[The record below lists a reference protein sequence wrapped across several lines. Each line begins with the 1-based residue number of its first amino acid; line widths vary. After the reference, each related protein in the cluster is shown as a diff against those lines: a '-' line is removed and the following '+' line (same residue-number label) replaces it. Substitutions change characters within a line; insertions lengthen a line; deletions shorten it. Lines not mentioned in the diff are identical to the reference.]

1 MNSKKKHISEAT
13 SNSSVCRGS
22 YIAPLQPG
30 LRPFTK
36 QSLQPF
42 TDSISD
48 YDSPLLQYDSY
59 DGKMDERKSQIK
71 KIESQAKKVTDYIK
85 KHPNSTFSDDDGN
98 SINQY
103 PKGKNKKG
111 IVPIKESNTSVS
123 AGEYNGPLELGMKK
137 WETNYL
143 EPFTE
148 FVDIEI
154 NHKKIKS
161 SLRNNIKRVVGVW
174 EKNKDGSY
182 KDKTHKVHTINEHN
196 TNKKIIRLN
205 ENQLLNLIKEIIKE
219 IK

>member
-13 SNSSVCRGS
+13 SNSSGGRGS

-59 DGKMDERKSQIK
+59 DGKMDLRRDQIK

-85 KHPNSTFSDDDGN
+85 KHPNSTFSDEDGN

-111 IVPIKESNTSVS
+111 IVPIKEANTSIS
-123 AGEYNGPLELGMKK
+123 AGEYTGPLELGMKK
-137 WETNYL
+137 WDSNYL

-148 FVDIEI
+148 FVDTEI

-219 IK
+219 MK

>member
-1 MNSKKKHISEAT
+1 MNNKKKHISEAT
-13 SNSSVCRGS
+13 SDSSGSRGS
-22 YIAPLQPG
+22 YVAPLQLG
-30 LRPFTK
+30 LRKFK
-36 QSLQPF
+36 KNILAPF
-42 TDSISD
+42 TDELSD

-59 DGKMDERKSQIK
+59 DGKMDEKKSQIK

-85 KHPNSTFSDDDGN
+85 KHPNSTFSDEDGN
-98 SINQY
+98 IINQY
-103 PKGKNKKG
+103 PNGKNKKG
-111 IVPIKESNTSVS
+111 IVPIKEADTSTS
-123 AGEYNGPLELGMKK
+123 SGEYTGPLELGMKK
-137 WETNYL
+137 WESNYL

-148 FVDIEI
+148 FVDTKI

-182 KDKTHKVHTINEHN
+182 KDNTHKVHTINEN
-196 TNKKIIRLN
+196 RINKKIIRLN